1 LTVITVAFDSAGPA
15 TAGEWIRAASPT
27 HPSLIDTH
35 HEVARAYNMVNVPT
49 AAWIDEEG
57 RIVRP
62 NEVAFA
68 DNRWIEYT
76 KFDMTRYLAAIRDW
90 VDHGP
95 RSGHVLPPA
104 ERLRRLS
111 LPSAAHALAAATFR
125 LAEHLHESGR
135 PEAAVPFFKRAQELQ
150 PEVVLLDV
158 HLPDFDGF
166 EVAERL
172 RELEPAPIV
181 ILTSS
186 RDDYGSL
193 VGASSARAFLRKDEL
208 SGAALSSAL
217 AAT

>member
-1 LTVITVAFDSAGPA
+1 MTVITIAFDSAGPA

-49 AAWIDEEG
+49 AVWIDEEG

-90 VDHGP
+90 VEHGP
-95 RSGHVLPPA
+95 RSGHVPPPA

-135 PEAAVPFFKRAQELQ
+135 PEVAVPFFKRAQELQ
-150 PEVVLLDV
+150 PESWCFKRQAWALTD
-158 HLPDFDGF
+158 
-166 EVAERL
+166 AERFYG
-172 RELEPAPIV
+172 
-181 ILTSS
+181 TSFQKE
-186 RDDYGSL
+186 
-193 VGASSARAFLRKDEL
+193 VK
-208 SGAALSSAL
+208 ALGGRPYYTPL
-217 AAT
+217 DLGG